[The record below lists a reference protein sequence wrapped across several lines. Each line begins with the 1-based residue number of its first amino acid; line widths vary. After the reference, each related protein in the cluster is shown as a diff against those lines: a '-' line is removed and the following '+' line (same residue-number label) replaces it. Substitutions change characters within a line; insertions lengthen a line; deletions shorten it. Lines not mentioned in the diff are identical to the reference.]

1 MKRRSVCEILL
12 CLLFLLLLFSLG
24 GCGGSSGGAG
34 PETPSQPLPVPP
46 PSSPDPQPPAPEPS
60 PQPQP
65 TPPTPAPGLPEP
77 GPAPKP
83 SNPDPN
89 PPKALKSDTDGDGVP
104 DVWDAGPLDPSRG
117 AYPEYAEAE
126 TGNSSNNGIDYAE
139 FKDAPAAMPAAI
151 SGVLDNSAGYDSDY
165 FAVSFD
171 KAGAHSVL
179 IAHTPLMNPVMSLET
194 GKNEEPLTVSNMPG
208 LPTVDWTW
216 AQCDIPRPG
225 VYWFTIA
232 TVAETAQKWRYR
244 ALIFPDE
251 YADGIPDELHGL
263 LGMDRGYED
272 TDDDTLPDL
281 MELLTVLRRLEPY
294 REAGTFSD
302 SVWRNAVNPGNS
314 PKGAVWLDRNS
325 DADGDGVPDYI
336 EYYSFSRL
344 MTFNLPFEQLFPR
357 NDTDG
362 DGIPNFLDTDS
373 DGNGVPDGV
382 EGTGDSDDDG
392 VRDYIDFDDD
402 QDGLLDVN
410 DPDRL
415 RPAEYLEEPQ
425 PYITGLFDRTLG
437 AEGLAVPG
445 DEVELQGS
453 FVPGADAGSA
463 WIAIRESWRHTGKRG
478 TPLNLRPASVTDGK
492 ALFTWPTG
500 TSEGH
505 WEVFLFCGGKCTH
518 SVTVRVVNAHT
529 PILSSAMQMDG
540 GRVRVEGRNLNA
552 ALSVVFSGDVLSV
565 DNSGGEPGYFEA
577 PLPERADS
585 GPLYA
590 FDNYGRS
597 DSVVFLRRKE
607 ITGRIVL
614 PAGAGVEMGSLIVSI
629 FGGAELRP
637 TADGRFGPLDLPR
650 DRVCEV
656 FSFLPPRDGE
666 ESYRLYMS
674 GLYVPGDE
682 TVTIDSMSSA
692 LTEIWPILSLQAGI
706 AGREAE
712 VRQMLL
718 KLPEVRA
725 LGEVIARGLAGNPEY
740 LRVDPKHPTQP
751 MPQELE
757 QARLN
762 AARAA
767 INALKA
773 NGGKVRTN
781 QHDVS
786 PKGEIN
792 GFTVTFEQTG
802 PDRGTIHVLNDTKL
816 HVAPLITSDGK
827 VLLDV
832 NRYNDFVPPQSL
844 GLLFWAREKEYS
856 IVTDLRRDIT
866 VCLRCI
872 GRKHQLFDPK
882 KEIAPSNLLYA
893 AGLVDGFF
901 FPVVDGI
908 LGAVC
913 VVNNMNDWSSLIIS
927 ITTRGYFSSSLG
939 LGIFEVCKKLV
950 EDEKWGFPNGPL
962 TNFTLK
968 KLGEHFMAQWGYE
981 VLLKKWNALSTLFQ
995 LATSAIEMGAFFYD
1009 CETKDGAVDFL
1020 ITTGG
1025 WGIEKVEPSLV
1036 SPTQSSYSF
1045 SATGWGLHRAVSNDL
1060 GMNFLAKDG
1069 VGRTVPE
1076 GRLSMITPLPED
1088 VSEGGTRMEIPS
1100 GFVDSSW
1107 ISRVG
1112 EQTGNGLDFQ
1122 YTSRDLTGRAVQILP
1137 RAVSFTEN
1145 VHIQSITPEEGT
1157 NQAVLH
1163 IRGIGFHSR
1172 LENNQVR
1179 IGGIEAE
1186 VFPPSTPRSL
1196 FARVPQQLE
1205 DGRYLVQLRVSGDD
1219 GRTWTDWTDDQV
1231 WYTVTKKLEGAVK
1244 VMVWDSG
1251 SAKDDAFRL
1260 FLDGVEKGTM
1270 YASPGSYVKTW
1281 DGLLLTP
1288 GPHTAMLLGV
1298 NAPDG
1303 VGTYSI
1309 RITGDVDAPVKDD
1322 GIDLTPGVR
1331 KFYRF
1336 RVREKMDAKQ
1346 GVRSVPSEPDI
1357 SKVLYSE

>member
-34 PETPSQPLPVPP
+34 PEGPSRPSPVPP
-46 PSSPDPQPPAPEPS
+46 PSSPDPQPQPPAPEPS

-65 TPPTPAPGLPEP
+65 MPPAPAPGSPEP
-77 GPAPKP
+77 APSPNP
-83 SNPDPN
+83 SKPDPT
-89 PPKALKSDTDGDGVP
+89 PPKVLKSDTDGDGVP

-165 FAVSFD
+165 FTVSFD
-171 KAGAHSVL
+171 RAGVYSVL
-179 IAHTPLMNPVMSLET
+179 VAHTPLMNPVMSIET
-194 GKNEEPLTVSNMPG
+194 GKSEDPLTVFNVPG
-208 LPTVDWTW
+208 LPTVEWTW

-225 VYWFTIA
+225 VYWFTI
-232 TVAETAQKWRYR
+232 TTLAETAQKWRYR
-244 ALIFPDE
+244 ALVFQDE
-251 YADGIPDELHGL
+251 YADGIPDELHDL
-263 LGMDRGYED
+263 LGMDRGNED
-272 TDDDTLPDL
+272 TDGDTLPDL

-325 DADGDGVPDYI
+325 DADEDGVSDYI

-373 DGNGVPDGV
+373 DGNGVLDGV
-382 EGTGDSDDDG
+382 EGIGDSDDDG

-415 RPAEYLEEPQ
+415 RPAEYLEEPWA
-425 PYITGLFDRTLG
+425 YVMGILDKTLG
-437 AEGLAVPG
+437 AHDLAVPG

-453 FVPGADAGSA
+453 PVPGADAGSA

-492 ALFTWPTG
+492 ASFTWPEGTG
-500 TSEGH
+500 EGH
-505 WEVFLFCGGKCTH
+505 WEVFLFFGGRRTYAA
-518 SVTVRVVNAHT
+518 TVRVVNAHT

-552 ALSVVFSGDVLSV
+552 TLSVVFSGDVLSV
-565 DNSGGEPGYFEA
+565 DNSGGEPGHFEA
-577 PLPERADS
+577 PLPEGADS

-740 LRVDPKHPTQP
+740 LHVDPRHPMQP
-751 MPQELE
+751 IPQELE

-816 HVAPLITSDGK
+816 HVAPLISCADE
-827 VLLDV
+827 VLLDAED
-832 NRYNDFVPPQSL
+832 YKDFVPIQGG
-844 GLLFWAREKEYS
+844 GLLFLSREKDYK
-856 IVTDLRRDIT
+856 ITTNLRKDIA
-866 VCLRCI
+866 VRLRCI
-872 GRKHQLFDPK
+872 GRKHPLFKPTG
-882 KEIAPSNLLYA
+882 EITASNVLYV
-893 AGLVDGFF
+893 AGLMEGAFL
-901 FPVVDGI
+901 PLMSIVVDI
-908 LGAVC
+908 HEKNEL
-913 VVNNMNDWSSLIIS
+913 
-927 ITTRGYFSSSLG
+927 RGFIY
-939 LGIFEVCKKLV
+939 CK
-950 EDEKWGFPNGPL
+950 G
-962 TNFTLK
+962 
-968 KLGEHFMAQWGYE
+968 
-981 VLLKKWNALSTLFQ
+981 
-995 LATSAIEMGAFFYD
+995 
-1009 CETKDGAVDFL
+1009 
-1020 ITTGG
+1020 
-1025 WGIEKVEPSLV
+1025 
-1036 SPTQSSYSF
+1036 
-1045 SATGWGLHRAVSNDL
+1045 
-1060 GMNFLAKDG
+1060 
-1069 VGRTVPE
+1069 
-1076 GRLSMITPLPED
+1076 
-1088 VSEGGTRMEIPS
+1088 
-1100 GFVDSSW
+1100 
-1107 ISRVG
+1107 
-1112 EQTGNGLDFQ
+1112 
-1122 YTSRDLTGRAVQILP
+1122 
-1137 RAVSFTEN
+1137 
-1145 VHIQSITPEEGT
+1145 
-1157 NQAVLH
+1157 
-1163 IRGIGFHSR
+1163 
-1172 LENNQVR
+1172 
-1179 IGGIEAE
+1179 
-1186 VFPPSTPRSL
+1186 
-1196 FARVPQQLE
+1196 
-1205 DGRYLVQLRVSGDD
+1205 
-1219 GRTWTDWTDDQV
+1219 
-1231 WYTVTKKLEGAVK
+1231 
-1244 VMVWDSG
+1244 
-1251 SAKDDAFRL
+1251 
-1260 FLDGVEKGTM
+1260 
-1270 YASPGSYVKTW
+1270 
-1281 DGLLLTP
+1281 
-1288 GPHTAMLLGV
+1288 
-1298 NAPDG
+1298 
-1303 VGTYSI
+1303 
-1309 RITGDVDAPVKDD
+1309 
-1322 GIDLTPGVR
+1322 
-1331 KFYRF
+1331 
-1336 RVREKMDAKQ
+1336 
-1346 GVRSVPSEPDI
+1346 
-1357 SKVLYSE
+1357 